1 MIQHIDNLLRVLE
14 QDADSVNYPID
25 KDATYELC
33 CKTLTDIEWK
43 TIEPTTSTW
52 VSIGYYIG
60 LVRGRIEEKR
70 RIG

>member
-1 MIQHIDNLLRVLE
+1 MIKYVDNLLKTLE
-14 QDADSVNYPID
+14 KDADVVNYPID
-25 KDATYELC
+25 KDATYICCCEL
-33 CKTLTDIEWK
+33 LTDIQWK
-43 TIEPTTSTW
+43 KIEPTATTW